1 MEDPKNGAALSE
13 EGAGAGG
20 LTKRGYYCRV
30 VIAITPLTFCD
41 PYFMFASDTRYNLIV
56 EIFPAGML
64 ESVLIGPNS

>member
-1 MEDPKNGAALSE
+1 
-13 EGAGAGG
+13 
-20 LTKRGYYCRV
+20 V

-41 PYFMFASDTRYNLIV
+41 PYFKFASDTRYNLIV

>member
-1 MEDPKNGAALSE
+1 MEDTKNGAALSE
-13 EGAGAGG
+13 EGAGAGS
-20 LTKRGYYCRV
+20 LTKRGYCRV